1 LATRVIMPKAG
12 MAMEEGT
19 IVRWLKREG
28 EAVEK
33 GEPLVEIITDK
44 VNVEIEAEVS
54 GVLLK
59 VLCFEDEVVPVT
71 QTIAFIGRPGEEVPA
86 EFETDEAEP
95 WPADGAHKSAAGG
108 GKRKRLEGI
117 RRIIAERMLKS
128 HTEVPVVTLDIKVDV
143 TDLSAL
149 RDQLKKKGKK
159 KITFNDFV
167 LKATAGALEAYPY
180 MNASL
185 VENEIVFKEEI
196 NLGMAVALEEG
207 LIVPVIKR
215 ANTLSLEEI
224 TKISRELAEKTRNG
238 TLLPDDCTGGTFTV
252 SNLGM
257 YDIISFT
264 PIINPPE
271 CGILGVCAI
280 EDEPRMEDDRIENR
294 SFMRLSLSFDHRAV
308 DGAQAA
314 LFLSKI
320 KALLE
325 IPEKL
330 VSD

>member
-1 LATRVIMPKAG
+1 MPKAG
-12 MAMEEGT
+12 MSMEEGT
-19 IVRWLKREG
+19 IVRWLKKEG

-33 GEPLVEIITDK
+33 GEPLLEIITDK
-44 VNVEIEAEVS
+44 VNMEIEAEVS
-54 GVLLK
+54 GILLK
-59 VLCFEDEVVPVT
+59 ILCFEDEVVPVT
-71 QTIAFIGRPGEEVPA
+71 QSIAFIGQPGEELPS
-86 EFETDEAEP
+86 EAE
-95 WPADGAHKSAAGG
+95 ADDVIAALGKNTAGG

-128 HTEVPVVTLDIKVDV
+128 HTEVPTVTLDIKVDI
-143 TDLSAL
+143 TELSSL

-167 LKATAGALEAYPY
+167 LKATASALEVYPY

-185 VENEIVFKEEI
+185 IDNEILFREEI

-207 LIVPVIKR
+207 LIVPVIKQ
-215 ANTLSLEEI
+215 ANKLSLEEF
-224 TKISRELAEKTRNG
+224 TRVSRELAGKARDG

-252 SNLGM
+252 TNLGM

-280 EDEPRMEDDRIENR
+280 EDEPKMVDDRIENR
-294 SFMRLSLSFDHRAV
+294 IFMRLSLSFDHRVV

-330 VSD
+330 ISDR